1 MVTDPFLES
10 VAYTSRQEKP
20 VPVDVNPHRSLDK
33 QEDGNTQAWAV
44 FNYTSATLTLT
55 LSC

>member
-10 VAYTSRQEKP
+10 VAYTSWQEKP

-44 FNYTSATLTLT
+44 FNYTSATLILT